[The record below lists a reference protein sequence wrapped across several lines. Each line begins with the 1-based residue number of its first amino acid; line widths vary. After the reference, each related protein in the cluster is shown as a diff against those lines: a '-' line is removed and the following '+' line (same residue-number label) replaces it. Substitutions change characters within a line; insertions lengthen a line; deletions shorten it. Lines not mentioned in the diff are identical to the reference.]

1 MITNH
6 RSKCR
11 RHDRFCKAGF

>member
-6 RSKCR
+6 TSK
-11 RHDRFCKAGF
+11 

>member
-6 RSKCR
+6 
-11 RHDRFCKAGF
+11 

>member
-6 RSKCR
+6 R
-11 RHDRFCKAGF
+11 